1 VTRRAPIVA
10 LALVAALPLAALP
23 AQQAPVSRC
32 VLQFE
37 PLRATPPR
45 TTLNKLPSE
54 KYNVFQG
61 GGVRY
66 RCEGQAVTLEADSAE
81 FYGDRDVLYLIG
93 SVHYTE
99 PRVTVNSR
107 RMSYFRLEE
116 RLVAEG
122 DVDAVLPT
130 GTSMRGPVAEYY
142 KQTPSRPRTRMV
154 ATGRPR
160 ISLAQRD
167 SSGRAAEPVLLVA
180 ERVVLDGDSLV
191 YASGRVEITRTDVQA
206 TGDSAFLDS
215 GREYAR
221 LMRSPTIEGKPSR
234 STDKP
239 YRLSGSVI
247 DLYSRQRV
255 LQRVV
260 SLGKARAVSDEQG
273 MTLTSDTIDLRVVQN
288 RLERA
293 FAWGPGRA
301 HVVSPGNDILSD
313 SLDVLMPGQRIREV
327 RAVRKAFAQTQPD
340 TTKIRT
346 SEKDWLRGDTIV
358 ARFDTLVATDT
369 SSRPHVREVVAT
381 GTASSYYHIAAQN
394 GDPTRPAIN
403 YVRGGAITVALRNQA
418 VQTVTVTDSAA
429 GVYLEPAAADSAAAR
444 TPSATTQP
452 GQSRATPATR
462 TGASPARRSNQV
474 RP

>member
-1 VTRRAPIVA
+1 MTRTAVVA
-10 LALVAALPLAALP
+10 LLTVAALPLAGLT

-37 PLRATPPR
+37 PLRPTPPR

-66 RCEGQAVTLEADSAE
+66 RCEGQSVTLEADSAE
-81 FYGDRDVLYLIG
+81 YYGDRDVLYLIG
-93 SVHYTE
+93 SVHYAE

-107 RMSYFRLEE
+107 RMSYFRLDE
-116 RLVAEG
+116 RLIAEG

-130 GTSMRGPVAEYY
+130 GTSMQGPIAEYY
-142 KQTPSRPRTRMV
+142 KQTPTRPRTRMV

-167 SSGRAAEPVLLVA
+167 SAGRAGEPVLLVA

-191 YASGRVEITRTDVQA
+191 YAAGRVEITRTDVQA

-215 GREYAR
+215 GREFAR
-221 LMRSPTIEGKPSR
+221 LMRSPTIEGRPSR

-288 RLERA
+288 RLDRA

-340 TTKIRT
+340 TTRIRT
-346 SEKDWLRGDTIV
+346 SERDWLRGDTIV
-358 ARFDTLVATDT
+358 ARFDTLPAADT

-381 GTASSYYHIAAQN
+381 GAASSYYHIAAQN
-394 GDPTRPAIN
+394 GDPTRPGIN

-418 VQTVTVTDSAA
+418 VQSVTVTDSAA
-429 GVYLEPAAADSAAAR
+429 GVYLEPRADSAAVPAGSAPTTPRPQQR
-444 TPSATTQP
+444 TA
-452 GQSRATPATR
+452 PATR
-462 TGASPARRSNQV
+462 PGASPARRTPQV

>member
-1 VTRRAPIVA
+1 MRAA
-10 LALVAALPLAALP
+10 LAALLTLAALPFAALP

-37 PLRATPPR
+37 PLRSTPPR

-66 RCEGQAVTLEADSAE
+66 RCEGQSVTLEADSAE
-81 FYGDRDVLYLIG
+81 YYGDRDVLYLIG
-93 SVHYTE
+93 SVHYAE

-107 RMSYFRLEE
+107 RMNYFRVEE
-116 RLVAEG
+116 RLIAEG
-122 DVDAVLPT
+122 DVNAVLPT
-130 GTSMRGPVAEYY
+130 GTSMQGPIAEYY
-142 KQTPSRPRTRMV
+142 KQTPSRPRTRMI

-167 SSGRAAEPVLLVA
+167 SAGRAGEPVLLVA

-191 YASGRVEITRTDVQA
+191 YASGRVEITRTDVEA
-206 TGDSAFLDS
+206 RGDSAFLDS
-215 GREYAR
+215 GREFAR
-221 LMRSPTIEGKPSR
+221 LMRSPTIEGKPANSA
-234 STDKP
+234 DKP
-239 YRLSGSVI
+239 YRLSGTII

-340 TTKIRT
+340 TVRIRT
-346 SEKDWLRGDTIV
+346 TERDWLRGDTIV
-358 ARFDTLVATDT
+358 ALFDCVAPTDT
-369 SSRPHVREVVAT
+369 SRRPRVREVVAR
-381 GTASSYYHIAAQN
+381 GSASSYYHIAAQN
-394 GDPTRPAIN
+394 GDPTRPGIN
-403 YVRGGAITVALRNQA
+403 YVRGSAITVALRDQQ
-418 VQTVTVTDSAA
+418 VQTVTVSDSAA
-429 GVYLEPAAADSAAAR
+429 GVYLEPRTDSAATPERAAPATPRQQER
-444 TPSATTQP
+444 T
-452 GQSRATPATR
+452 TPAT
-462 TGASPARRSNQV
+462 TLVASPARRTPQV